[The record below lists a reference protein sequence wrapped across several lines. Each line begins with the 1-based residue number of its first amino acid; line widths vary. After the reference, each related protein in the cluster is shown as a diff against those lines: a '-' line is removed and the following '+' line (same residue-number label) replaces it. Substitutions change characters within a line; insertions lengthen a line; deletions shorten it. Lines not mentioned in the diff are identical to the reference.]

1 MYLVNNIDYRYIN
14 FSMYLKSDFLLI
26 IVTGGSTFISTT
38 NVISLGDVG
47 LNPTPQLRTWRCAT
61 TATIKADEMA
71 Q

>member
-1 MYLVNNIDYRYIN
+1 
-14 FSMYLKSDFLLI
+14 MYLKSDFLPI